1 MTWRNDWDEG
11 ETNDDLVEHFAE
23 RAHKLARKRP
33 GRRTVNSLLTEN
45 QRPED
50 AIPNSKFADAGL
62 QELFER
68 GLIIDLEWQLK
79 SGKEATVY
87 VCTSDHAEN
96 GLVAAKMYIDSRVRS
111 FKNDAMYREGRHV
124 ESARLQKA
132 IDQRSSTGVDAQN
145 YLWVSEEFAQMTYLV
160 NAGIPAPKPLAR
172 SEVGSVILMEFI
184 GDQDGA
190 APRLADVQLTR
201 DQAQNAF
208 EQSVRNL
215 GLILGS
221 GRVHGDYSTFNILW
235 WQEKCIVIDFPQVV
249 EIQANPRAQEILE
262 RDAAG
267 LCRSFKHFGIRA
279 EPSDVLRQARKI
291 AREIVM
297 ARAYDEQN
305 LPTFEMQEIL

>member
-1 MTWRNDWDEG
+1 MTRPDDWENSDPREQF
-11 ETNDDLVEHFAE
+11 EE

-33 GRRTVNSLLTEN
+33 GRRTVNSLLNEN
-45 QRPED
+45 VNPLE
-50 AIPNSKFADAGL
+50 AEKTKFADAGL

-68 GLIIDLEWQLK
+68 GLIVDLEWQLK

-87 VCTSDHAEN
+87 VCSSDHAQN

-124 ESARLQKA
+124 SSARLQKA

-145 YLWVSEEFAQMTYLV
+145 YLWVSEEFAQMTYLARTGV
-160 NAGIPAPKPLAR
+160 PIPKPLAR
-172 SEVGSVILMEFI
+172 SEVGSVILMDFI
-184 GDQDGA
+184 GDENGA
-190 APRLADVQLTR
+190 APRLADAQLSKQ
-201 DQAQNAF
+201 QAQNAF

-235 WQEKCIVIDFPQVV
+235 WQEKCIVIDFPQMV
-249 EIQANPRAQEILE
+249 EVQTNPRAQEILE

-279 EPSDVLRQARKI
+279 EPNEVLRQAKKI

-297 ARAYDEQN
+297 QRAEAEEN
-305 LPTFEMQEIL
+305 LPSFEMQAVL